1 MVFVYYQKKNMVFVY
16 YHERKKVVEKC
27 WYHVL
32 LSLLPEKKHG
42 FCLLPEKKHGFC
54 LLPRA

>member
-1 MVFVYYQKKNMVFVY
+1 MVFVYYQKKTMVFVY

-32 LSLLPEKKHG
+32 LS
-42 FCLLPEKKHGFC
+42 F
-54 LLPRA
+54 